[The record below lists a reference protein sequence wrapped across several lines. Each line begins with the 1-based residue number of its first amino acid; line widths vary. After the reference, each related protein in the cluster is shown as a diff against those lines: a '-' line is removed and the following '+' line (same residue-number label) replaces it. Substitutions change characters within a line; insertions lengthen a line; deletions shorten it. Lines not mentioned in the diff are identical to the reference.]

1 MDVVEF
7 RLKRED
13 AEMIRSAVYNYA
25 LTLRIDQDV
34 ITNHAQNADDDGEIE
49 ESIDRFLSVLNKRER
64 YYVRLLRKLDDI
76 LDN

>member
-7 RLKRED
+7 KLKRED

-34 ITNHAQNADDDGEIE
+34 ITNHAQCVDDDGETE
-49 ESIDRFLSVLNKRER
+49 ESVDRFLSMLNKRER

-76 LDN
+76 LGD